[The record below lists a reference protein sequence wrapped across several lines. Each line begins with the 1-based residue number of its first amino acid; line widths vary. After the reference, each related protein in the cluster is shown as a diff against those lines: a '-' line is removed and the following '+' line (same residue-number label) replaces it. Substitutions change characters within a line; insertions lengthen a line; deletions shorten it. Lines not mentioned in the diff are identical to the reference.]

1 MDERLS
7 EKDRQ
12 AMVAAVQ
19 CGQSQRAVAR
29 RFGVGLSHL
38 QYWLARARGQ
48 KLERVDWADQS
59 HAPPQQGRQTSA
71 PWQRRVLAL
80 RRELR
85 PGDLGFVGAQAIAEA
100 LPAGKAKGQPPSLRT
115 IGRILK
121 RHGALDAVRRVRRTA
136 PPAGWY
142 LPDVAAGTA
151 ELDAFDV
158 IEDLPLEGGPRLD
171 VLTTRALWGSV
182 CGAWGSAALRSRWL
196 CERMEAHWRQ
206 HGCPLYAQ
214 FDNDTR
220 FQGTHTHPDVLGQ
233 AIRLCLALGIT
244 PVFAPPREH
253 GPQNLNESFNHLLPQ
268 KVWKRFHHAS
278 RAQLRHRS
286 DRFVAAHHV
295 KSQARQETAPAR
307 LPWSPDRRPA
317 RADSK
322 VIFIRRTDDTGRV
335 RLLGSRFLGNAAWN
349 HRLVRREVHPR
360 SQTIHCFGLRRSQPN
375 HQPLLVTYH
384 ANSHIAHFV
393 EYRRLIA
400 AANSSYAQ

>member
-1 MDERLS
+1 MH
-7 EKDRQ
+7 
-12 AMVAAVQ
+12 
-19 CGQSQRAVAR
+19 G
-29 RFGVGLSHL
+29 
-38 QYWLARARGQ
+38 
-48 KLERVDWADQS
+48 
-59 HAPPQQGRQTSA
+59 
-71 PWQRRVLAL
+71 
-80 RRELR
+80 
-85 PGDLGFVGAQAIAEA
+85 
-100 LPAGKAKGQPPSLRT
+100 SL
-115 IGRILK
+115 
-121 RHGALDAVRRVRRTA
+121 
-136 PPAGWY
+136 
-142 LPDVAAGTA
+142 AGTFLA
-151 ELDAFDV
+151 PTVTAQCTQD
-158 IEDLPLEGGPRLD
+158 
-171 VLTTRALWGSV
+171 S
-182 CGAWGSAALRSRWL
+182 WL
-196 CERMEAHWRQ
+196 VHWRA
-206 HGCPLYAQ
+206 HGLPTYAQ
-214 FDNDTR
+214 FDNDLR
-220 FQGTHTHPDVLGQ
+220 CHGPHHHPDRLGSVS
-233 AIRLCLALGIT
+233 RFCLALGVT
-244 PVFAPPREH
+244 PVLAPPREQ
-253 GPQNLNESFNHLLPQ
+253 GIQNQIESFNHLWQ
-268 KVWKRFHHAS
+268 VKVWKRFHHAS